1 MYIGLDIGFT
11 KINSVLMKGDRIILK
26 RKVATKSLS
35 NRKIIIAQIFDC
47 INYLIRD
54 VNKKQ
59 IKGIGIGVPG
69 PVDFK
74 KQRIFNI
81 TAFKNIAL
89 AKIVQRQFKIKAK
102 VDNDVNCFGLAESI
116 LGAGKGVEV
125 LIGLTLGTGLGGAIV
140 INGEIF
146 RGISGSAG
154 EFGPMIIDKNGR
166 KPGRKSDGGRLQNRG
181 GLENHVSA
189 KGIVKTAK
197 EIGCKGVNVKE
208 IGHMA
213 NSGNKKAIK
222 VFQITGEYLG
232 IGLANIVNILNP
244 SIIVIGGGIA
254 DNNKFIFSPA
264 RKIMKKLIISPLAK
278 NTKVNKAKFGE
289 DSGAIG
295 AALLFYP

>member
-1 MYIGLDIGFT
+1 MYIGIDIGGH
-11 KINSVLMKGDRIILK
+11 KINSVLMKGNRIVRK
-26 RKVATKSLS
+26 RKVLTKSLS
-35 NRKIIIAQIFDC
+35 NKKIMIAQIFDC

-102 VDNDVNCFGLAESI
+102 VDNDVNCFGLAEAV
-116 LGAGKGVEV
+116 LGAGKGAKV
-125 LIGLTLGTGLGGAIV
+125 LVGLTLGTGLGGVIV
-140 INGEIF
+140 INGEVF
-146 RGISGSAG
+146 RGISGGAG

-166 KPGRKSDGGRLQNRG
+166 KPGRKPNGRRLQNRG

-189 KGIVKTAK
+189 NGIIKTAK
-197 EIGCKGVNVKE
+197 EIGCKGANTKE
-208 IGHMA
+208 IGQIA
-213 NSGNKKAIK
+213 EKGSKKAIR

-244 SIIVIGGGIA
+244 DIIVIGGGIA
-254 DNNKFIFSPA
+254 NNAKFIFGSA
-264 RKIMKKLIISPLAK
+264 RKEMKKNIISPLAK
-278 NTKVNKAKFGE
+278 DTPIVKAKFGE
-289 DSGAIG
+289 DAGAIG
-295 AALLFYP
+295 AALLLQV